1 MKGKAMHIE
10 SDRALYWQ
18 TMSNLTGHSVR
29 YLRIRSA
36 VRRAL
41 VWCPVLALIP
51 LYANALTK

>member
-41 VWCPVLALIP
+41 AVLATLSAP
-51 LYANALTK
+51 VAYAYALTK

>member
-1 MKGKAMHIE
+1 MHIE

-18 TMSNLTGHSVR
+18 TMSNLTGHTVR

-41 VWCPVLALIP
+41 AVLATLSAP
-51 LYANALTK
+51 VAYAYALTK